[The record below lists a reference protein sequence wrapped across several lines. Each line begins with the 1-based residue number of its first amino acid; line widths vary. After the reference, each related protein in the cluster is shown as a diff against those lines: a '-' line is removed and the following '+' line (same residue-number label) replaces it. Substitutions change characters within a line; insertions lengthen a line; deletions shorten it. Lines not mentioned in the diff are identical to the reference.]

1 MKRLL
6 TTLGLAAAALLP
18 LAPANAA
25 MLYLVPAVQNAASG
39 ASITFDVMLDRTGLA
54 GQIASAYDIDVLF
67 DSTKLGGASSGTIN
81 TAILAASPL
90 DYFADFTMSAGDAAG
105 QASSFLDDASV
116 LALQPG
122 DPLLL
127 FSFSVTAL
135 MDGVTHLDFGPDADF
150 QRNVVG
156 LRGQSLALTYQGAC
170 VAVGANF
177 AGGCDTTSVPEPGTL
192 GLLGLG
198 LLGIAGLRRRT
209 AG

>member
-1 MKRLL
+1 MKRLIS
-6 TTLGLAAAALLP
+6 TLGLAAAALLP

-25 MLYLVPAVQNAASG
+25 ILYLVPAVQDAASG
-39 ASITFDVMLDRTGLA
+39 SSITFDVMLNRTGLV

-67 DSTKLGGASSGTIN
+67 DSAALGGASSGTIN
-81 TAILAASPL
+81 TAILGASPL
-90 DYFADFTMSAGDAAG
+90 DYFAGFTMTAGDAAA

-122 DPLLL
+122 DPLRL

-156 LRGQSLALTYQGAC
+156 LRGQTLSLTYQGAC

-177 AGGCDTTSVPEPGTL
+177 AGGCNTSSVTEPGTL

-198 LLGIAGLRRRT
+198 LLGIAGLRRRM
-209 AG
+209 AA